1 MISFCLYLAI
11 GLVIVDRA
19 YVRRIAWIRSRCVR
33 IRVIV
38 AVALLWPLLVA
49 IEAAGKFSRWR
60 EERQRQREWDD
71 PTLVSGE
78 PTDDEPTL
86 PCAPPE
92 PADWDNVIELRG
104 RR

>member
-1 MISFCLYLAI
+1 MIYLCIYLAI
-11 GLVIVDRA
+11 GLLVLLGPYRQ
-19 YVRRIAWIRSRCVR
+19 RILSLDSRCVLFG
-33 IRVIV
+33 
-38 AVALLWPLLVA
+38 AVVSVLLLWPVLIGIDALDMLQR
-49 IEAAGKFSRWR
+49 GR
-60 EERQRQREWDD
+60 EERQLQREWDD